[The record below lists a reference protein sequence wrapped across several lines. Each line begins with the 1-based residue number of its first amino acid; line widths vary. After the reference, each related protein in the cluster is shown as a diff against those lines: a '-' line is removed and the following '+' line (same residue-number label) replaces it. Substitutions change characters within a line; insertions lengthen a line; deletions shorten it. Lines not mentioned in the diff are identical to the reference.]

1 MSSDP
6 QLRPKRAHAS
16 AELVYSWRT
25 KIIELLSSPIESEAQ
40 PEAGT
45 HIEDP
50 EAEYY
55 AQALQ
60 AQGEIE
66 AYLIAYAAAVGD
78 RRGACDPV
86 AGWG

>member
-1 MSSDP
+1 LGSSYSA
-6 QLRPKRAHAS
+6 QYAHAS
-16 AELVYSWRT
+16 AELVYSWRS
-25 KIIELLSSPIESEAQ
+25 KIIELLSSPIESEAPVEQ
-40 PEAGT
+40 ET
-45 HIEDP
+45 EIENP

-78 RRGACDPV
+78 RRGTWPKAPSV
-86 AGWG
+86 K

>member
-1 MSSDP
+1 
-6 QLRPKRAHAS
+6 
-16 AELVYSWRT
+16 VYSWRS
-25 KIIELLSSPIESEAQ
+25 KIIELLASPIESEAL
-40 PEAGT
+40 PEQGT
-45 HIEDP
+45 NVEDP

-78 RRGACDPV
+78 RRGALDAP
-86 AGWG
+86 